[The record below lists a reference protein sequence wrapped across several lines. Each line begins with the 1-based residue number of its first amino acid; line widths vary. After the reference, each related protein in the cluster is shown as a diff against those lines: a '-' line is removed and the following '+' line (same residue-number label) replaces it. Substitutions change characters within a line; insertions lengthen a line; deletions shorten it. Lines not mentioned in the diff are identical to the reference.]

1 MLMATA
7 MAIKGS
13 STNQP
18 VSLTSTMAT
27 TIPMDVQT
35 SLSRCCASALSV
47 IERKRRAARS
57 NNQATAPLRA
67 VAIKERV
74 KPRST
79 ELIGS
84 GLSRRP
90 AAAQIIPMAA
100 TTMRALSR
108 PLEKYSAL
116 EWPKLWLR
124 SAGLE
129 AWPKAQNA
137 VSAATK
143 LTQDSR
149 ASESKPTDPVTAQA
163 RVFRAMVISAAAT
176 DSRA

>member
-1 MLMATA
+1 

-27 TIPMDVQT
+27 TMPMEVQT
-35 SLSRCCASALSV
+35 SLSRCWASARSV
-47 IERKRRAARS
+47 IERNRRAARS

-67 VAIKERV
+67 VAISDSV

-84 GLSRRP
+84 GWSRRP
-90 AAAQIIPMAA
+90 AAAQMIPMAA
-100 TTMRALSR
+100 TTIRALSR

-143 LTQDSR
+143 LTLDSR
-149 ASESKPTDPVTAQA
+149 ASESKPTEPVTDHA
-163 RVFRAMVISAAAT
+163 RVFRAMVIRAAAT
-176 DSRA
+176 ESSA